1 MKKLITL
8 ILTIAMLTGLFTGCS
23 SNNSSD
29 KNNVSNS
36 TGNSTQQSNTSD
48 TSGDKTA
55 AEDDY
60 HFAMIA
66 PLTGN
71 NAQYGLAYKKAVEL
85 LVDQVN
91 SSGGINGGKVI
102 VDFYDDKNDATEA
115 VTIANSVIEQED
127 ILGCVGSQTSTP
139 SMAMAPLFQKAGIPL
154 VSPNAS
160 HTDFAATGDYIF
172 RTTYVTSASSA
183 AIGDNAYDLLIDEL
197 GEIKA
202 GIIYMQTDWG
212 LAFNEYFT
220 KQFESRG
227 GKVLVA
233 EPYVVEQTN
242 DFTPLLTKIKNA
254 GCNTV
259 ILGTNYNE
267 GGQIV
272 KQAKNLNMD
281 VKFVASTMLYKQEFI
296 DLVGADGE
304 GIYVMSMFN
313 KNNTS
318 ETFQN
323 MKAAYIEA
331 YGSDADIDEYITKAY
346 DAMKLLI
353 DGATVAGHDR
363 AGIRDFIAG
372 IENWEGAT
380 NTISMDDEGNPAGPV
395 YSTVI
400 KNGVFEFIGD

>member
-1 MKKLITL
+1 MKKTFALLLAAALLATL
-8 ILTIAMLTGLFTGCS
+8 FVGCTNNASAPATSTAQTDS
-23 SNNSSD
+23 SAA
-29 KNNVSNS
+29 
-36 TGNSTQQSNTSD
+36 TETT
-48 TSGDKTA
+48 TA
-55 AEDDY
+55 APEASGEATAEDY

-71 NAQYGLAYKKAVEL
+71 NAQYGLAYKKAIEL

-91 SSGGINGGKVI
+91 SNGGINGGKVV
-102 VDFYDDKNDATEA
+102 VDYYDDKNDATEA
-115 VTIANSVIEQED
+115 VTIANNVIEQKD

-139 SMAMAPLFQKAGIPL
+139 SMAIAPLFQKAGIPL

-160 HTDFAATGDYIF
+160 HTDFAAIGDYIF
-172 RTTYVTSASSA
+172 RTTYMTSVSSE
-183 AIGDNAYDLLIDEL
+183 AIGDNTYDLLNEQL
-197 GEIKA
+197 GGVKA

-212 LAFNEYFT
+212 LAFDEYFT
-220 KQFESRG
+220 KELTARG
-227 GKVLVA
+227 GEVLVA

-259 ILGTNYNE
+259 VLGTNYNE

-281 VKFVASTMLYKQEFI
+281 VKFIASTMLYKQEFI

-304 GIYVMSMFN
+304 GIYVMTMFN
-313 KNNTS
+313 KNNSS
-318 ETFQN
+318 ETYQN
-323 MKAAYIEA
+323 MKTAYIEK
-331 YGSDADIDEYITKAY
+331 YGNDDDVDEYITKAY

-353 DGATVAGHDR
+353 DGATAAGHDR

-372 IENWEGAT
+372 IQNWEGAT
-380 NTISMDDEGNPAGPV
+380 NTISMDDEGNPSGPV

-400 KNGVFEFIGD
+400 KDGKFEFID